1 VPVSLAT
8 SPSIAAIAT
17 ALAAAAPHLLHAGKD
32 RQNPHLRNRYA
43 TLEAVVDAVR
53 EPLAAQGVAFIQAPS
68 VAEGRVRVTTR
79 LIHSSGEWLECSLE
93 LPVPEPKG
101 ITMAQAI
108 GSAVT
113 YGRRYTL
120 AALCGVGAEED
131 DDGSG
136 TGQARSLRRVRVPV
150 ASEAAPQAAPQ
161 APPEPKHHPS
171 WEGDRAAF
179 CAELSR
185 RGLTYA
191 KVASDLE
198 ALGKPRPSAMTG
210 EQRAKTLAWLANR
223 GGGAK

>member
-1 VPVSLAT
+1 MSLTT
-8 SPSIAAIAT
+8 SPSIAAIAA
-17 ALAAAAPHLLHAGKD
+17 ALAAAAPFLTHAGKD

-53 EPLAAQGVAFIQAPS
+53 EPLAAQGIAFVQAPS
-68 VAEGRVRVTTR
+68 VCEGRVRVTTR
-79 LIHSSGEWLECSLE
+79 LMHQSGEWLECSLE

-131 DDGSG
+131 DDGAG
-136 TGQARSLRRVRVPV
+136 TGKSRPAKPTKP
-150 ASEAAPQAAPQ
+150 EAQTEAPSQEKPPAA
-161 APPEPKHHPS
+161 EHHPS
-171 WEGDRAAF
+171 WEGDRASF

-185 RGLTYA
+185 LGTTYD
-191 KVASDLE
+191 KVCADLE
-198 ALGKPRPSAMTG
+198 HLKRPRPSAMTG
-210 EQRAKTLAWLANR
+210 EQRAKTLQWLATR
-223 GGGAK
+223 PQGGAK